1 MTAITASPDRPYPSR
16 APEVPGGAAPRVTP
30 AVAVTDGIVV
40 AWRNLMSM
48 LRTPEVL
55 VFSSIQPIIF
65 VLMFRFVFGGAITVP
80 GESYVNFLM
89 PGIFIQTVAFG
100 SVTTAIGMAT
110 DLQGGVIDRFR
121 SLPMAR
127 SAVLA
132 GRTIAD
138 LVRSVWVVIL
148 MAVVGTAVGFRVQT
162 NPLAA
167 LAAAGIILLFAFA
180 LSWVFAFFGLVT
192 ANPEAAQA
200 ASFPFLAIF
209 VFASSA
215 FVPLDTMP
223 GWLQAF
229 AEHQPVTAAINAVR
243 ALVLGGPTASD
254 VLQALA
260 WCIGIIVV
268 FAPLAV
274 HRYRRSA

>member
-1 MTAITASPDRPYPSR
+1 MTAVTVPTVTT
-16 APEVPGGAAPRVTP
+16 PEPGGAHRVTP
-30 AVAVTDGIVV
+30 KVAVTDGIVV
-40 AWRNLMSM
+40 AWRNLLSM

-100 SVTTAIGMAT
+100 ATNTAVGMAQ

-127 SAVLA
+127 SAVLS

-138 LVRSVWVVIL
+138 LVRSVWVVFL
-148 MAVVGTAVGFRVQT
+148 MFAVGYAVGFRVQT
-162 NPLAA
+162 NVFAA
-167 LAAAGIILLFAFA
+167 LAAVGIILLFAFT
-180 LSWVFAFFGLVT
+180 LSWVFAFVGLAVG
-192 ANPEAAQA
+192 NPEAAQA

-215 FVPLDTMP
+215 FVPLNTMP

-243 ALVLGGPTASD
+243 ALVLGGPTSSD

-260 WCIGIIVV
+260 WCVGIIVV

-274 HRYRRSA
+274 HRYRRST

>member
-1 MTAITASPDRPYPSR
+1 MTAITVSQGATAPPGPDLAR
-16 APEVPGGAAPRVTP
+16 RVTP
-30 AVAVTDGIVV
+30 RVAVIDGIVV

-65 VLMFRFVFGGAITVP
+65 VLMFRFVFGGAITIP

-100 SVTTAIGMAT
+100 AVNTAVGMAQ

-138 LVRSVWVVIL
+138 LVRNVWVVIL
-148 MAVVGTAVGFRVQT
+148 MTVVGFAVGFRVQT
-162 NPLAA
+162 NFFAFVAA
-167 LAAAGIILLFAFA
+167 LGMVLLFAFS
-180 LSWVFAFFGLVT
+180 LSWVFAFIGLAT
-192 ANPEAAQA
+192 SNPEAAQA
-200 ASFPFLAIF
+200 ASFPILAIF

-215 FVPLDTMP
+215 FVPLGTMP

-254 VLQALA
+254 VLTSIA
-260 WCIGIIVV
+260 WCVGIVAV

-274 HRYRRSA
+274 SRYRRST

>member
-1 MTAITASPDRPYPSR
+1 MTAITVPPTTSTGTAGPARRRVSPKTAVID
-16 APEVPGGAAPRVTP
+16 GG
-30 AVAVTDGIVV
+30 VV
-40 AWRNLMSM
+40 AWRNLLSM

-55 VFSSIQPIIF
+55 VFTSIQPVIF
-65 VLMFRFVFGGAITVP
+65 VLLFRFVFGGAITVP
-80 GESYVNFLM
+80 GESYVNYLM
-89 PGIFIQTVAFG
+89 PGVFIQAVAFG
-100 SVTTAIGMAT
+100 SVTTAVGMAE

-138 LVRSVWVVIL
+138 LVRSVWIVIL
-148 MAVVGTAVGFRVQT
+148 MFVVGYAVGFRVQT
-162 NPLAA
+162 NALAA
-167 LAAAGIILLFAFA
+167 LAAVGMIVLFAFA
-180 LSWVFAFFGLVT
+180 LSWVFAYFGLVT

-200 ASFPFLAIF
+200 ASFPFLAVF

-229 AEHQPVTAAINAVR
+229 AEHQPVTAEINAVR
-243 ALVLGGPTASD
+243 ALVLGGPTADD
-254 VLQALA
+254 VITAIA
-260 WCIGIIVV
+260 WCVGIIMV

-274 HRYRRSA
+274 QRYRRST

>member
-1 MTAITASPDRPYPSR
+1 M
-16 APEVPGGAAPRVTP
+16 
-30 AVAVTDGIVV
+30 
-40 AWRNLMSM
+40 
-48 LRTPEVL
+48 
-55 VFSSIQPIIF
+55 
-65 VLMFRFVFGGAITVP
+65 
-80 GESYVNFLM
+80 
-89 PGIFIQTVAFG
+89 
-100 SVTTAIGMAT
+100 
-110 DLQGGVIDRFR
+110 
-121 SLPMAR
+121 
-127 SAVLA
+127 
-132 GRTIAD
+132 
-138 LVRSVWVVIL
+138 
-148 MAVVGTAVGFRVQT
+148 
-162 NPLAA
+162 
-167 LAAAGIILLFAFA
+167 LFAFA

-243 ALVLGGPTASD
+243 ALFLGGPTSTY
-254 VLQALA
+254 VVKALV
-260 WCIGIIVV
+260 WCVGIIVV

>member
-1 MTAITASPDRPYPSR
+1 MTAITAPPVVTHD
-16 APEVPGGAAPRVTP
+16 APVGRRVTP
-30 AVAVTDGIVV
+30 KQAVIDGCVV
-40 AWRNLMSM
+40 AWRNLLAM

-55 VFSSIQPIIF
+55 MFSSIQPVIL

-89 PGIFIQTVAFG
+89 PGIFIQAIAFG
-100 SVTTAIGMAT
+100 AVNTAVGMAQ

-138 LVRSVWVVIL
+138 LVRNVWVVIL
-148 MAVVGTAVGFRVQT
+148 MTGVGFAVGFRIQT
-162 NPLAA
+162 NIWAFLA
-167 LAAAGIILLFAFA
+167 GLLMVLVFAFS
-180 LSWVFAFFGLVT
+180 LSWVFAYIGLAT
-192 ANPEAAQA
+192 SNPEAAQA

-215 FVPLDTMP
+215 FVPLNTMP

-229 AEHQPVTAAINAVR
+229 AAHQPVTAAINSVR
-243 ALVLGGPTASD
+243 ALFLGGPTAHY
-254 VLQALA
+254 VLISLA
-260 WCIGIIVV
+260 WCVGIVAV